1 MRWVGVPATSS
12 TAEQEPDTAD
22 GATGDPEREQLFIV
36 RFFRDE
42 CTISADS
49 SGDLLHRRGWRLES
63 GKAPMRETLG
73 AAMLLASGWADAN
86 APLVDPFC
94 GSGTIPIEAALLA
107 RRIPPGHTRDFA
119 FRHWP
124 GHDDAVWRQTLK
136 DLEAGTKP
144 AAAAKIVASDRDA
157 GAIESAKANAARAGV
172 ANDITFETKPLS
184 AIEPPADAWLIT
196 NPPYGVRVGD
206 KSALRDLYARLGQ
219 LAKSRPSNGRIVLL
233 SADHALDKATGLQFE
248 ELFRTTNGGVP
259 VRCLATRSNG

>member
-1 MRWVGVPATSS
+1 MRWVGVPATSL
-12 TAEQEPDTAD
+12 TAEQEPDAGD
-22 GATGDPEREQLFIV
+22 GATGDPSREQLFIV

-49 SGDLLHRRGWRLES
+49 SGEHLHRRGWRLES

-73 AAMLLASGWADAN
+73 AAMLLASGWDGAT
-86 APLVDPFC
+86 PLIDPFC

-107 RRIPPGHTRDFA
+107 RGIAPGRNRDFA

-124 GHDDAVWRQTLK
+124 GHDESAFQQVLK
-136 DLEAGTKP
+136 DIDAGTKP
-144 AAAAKIVASDRDA
+144 NAPARIVASDRDA
-157 GAIESAKANAARAGV
+157 GAVESAKANAGRAGV
-172 ANDITFETKPLS
+172 VGDIAFDTRALS
-184 AIEPPADAWLIT
+184 SVEPESGAWLIT

-219 LAKSRPSNGRIVLL
+219 LARNKVSGRVVLL
-233 SADHALDKATGLQFE
+233 SADHALEKATGLQFE

-259 VRCLATRSNG
+259 VRCLSTRT